1 MKKILFLFALVAC
14 MVSCRSAQTLEKSN
28 DTPIYILEDKGKA
41 YSSLEGCETYSITVS
56 LIGKP
61 SKLDHARIGKYYWR
75 KLRRGDYLDSEFRF
89 VSRK

>member
-1 MKKILFLFALVAC
+1 MRKILFLFALVAF

-28 DTPIYILEDKGKA
+28 DTPVYILEDKGKA

-56 LIGKP
+56 TIGKP
-61 SKLDHARIGKYYWR
+61 SKLDHARIGKYTWR
-75 KLRRGDYLDSEFRF
+75 KLRKGDKLDSEFRF

>member
-28 DTPIYILEDKGKA
+28 DTPVYVLEDKGKA
-41 YSSLEGCETYSITVS
+41 YSSLEGCKTYSITVS
-56 LIGKP
+56 LIAHPTEYVHVKV
-61 SKLDHARIGKYYWR
+61 GKYYWS
-75 KLRRGDYLDSEFRF
+75 KLRRGDKLDSEFRF